1 MGRGKLVFKGEEKA
15 KKKKKSSVKKQSGE
29 YEATMSSSA
38 GGPSSTMQQQQRVTD
53 TGAAPIATVAKEES
67 AASMTNKSSSAQIVT
82 PKISNGQGLLTTS
95 GTVVSGFGT
104 AFKSQ
109 LRSGDAI
116 LICNEKGIEEMR
128 VITMVLGDISISVSS
143 AFSCNIKTPSPF
155 KYISK
160 PRNDMK
166 EKAMKVAKARQEK
179 EAIEHRAMGTYGGEK
194 EIIYREKTEQG
205 SYRIKR
211 EKASEDMG
219 RSDLLAVRAK
229 KKSDRYC

>member
-29 YEATMSSSA
+29 YEATVSSSG
-38 GGPSSTMQQQQRVTD
+38 GGPSSSMQQQQRVTD
-53 TGAAPIATVAKEES
+53 TGVATVAIEES

-82 PKISNGQGLLTTS
+82 PNISNGQGLITTS
-95 GTVVSGFGT
+95 GTVVSGVGT

-179 EAIEHRAMGTYGGEK
+179 EDIEYRAMGTYGGEK